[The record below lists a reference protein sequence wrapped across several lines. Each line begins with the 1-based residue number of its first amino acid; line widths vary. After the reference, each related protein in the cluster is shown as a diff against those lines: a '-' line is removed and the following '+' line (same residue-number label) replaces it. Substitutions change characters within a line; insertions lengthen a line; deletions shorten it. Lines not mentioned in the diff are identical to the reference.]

1 LTKKKIILTFD
12 YELYLGKDSGTI
24 EKCML
29 EPTDKILAI
38 FKKYDAK
45 GLFFVDATFLT
56 VLKKDYFEGYQKV
69 KNQILDIL
77 KNGSAVG
84 LHIHPHW
91 IDSYMISENR
101 WSFKSY
107 KNFRIHNL
115 PKEDIS
121 TLIKNSFYVL
131 NNICQEFSKEYKIDS
146 FRAGGWCVQPFEL
159 LKEDLKN
166 IGIKYDFSV
175 LPDLKKDNLPKH
187 YYDYKKAPHKDF
199 WKFED
204 DVLKE
209 DKNGCFIEVPM
220 TIVKMNILEVLKL
233 KKQIK
238 GQQTIG
244 DGKGADDSSS
254 SLMGKIKKL
263 KPFMRYTLSS
273 DYMTLDMFQNNI
285 KSSDKSFLVYAAH
298 PKNFSEESFKVLE
311 YVCNNYNTY
320 NYKEIKIDEEV
331 H

>member
-1 LTKKKIILTFD
+1 LTKKKIIFTFD

-29 EPTDKILAI
+29 EPTDNILKI

-69 KNQILDIL
+69 KNQILNIL
-77 KNGSAVG
+77 KSGSYIG

-107 KNFRIHNL
+107 DNFRIHNL
-115 PKEDIS
+115 SNEQILKIIRDSFNELDIICKEFD
-121 TLIKNSFYVL
+121 KDYN
-131 NNICQEFSKEYKIDS
+131 IDS

-159 LKEDLKN
+159 LKEDLKS

-175 LPDLKKDNLPKH
+175 LPGMKIDNLPKH
-187 YYDYKKAPHKDF
+187 YYNYKKAPQKDF

-209 DKNGCFIEVPM
+209 DKNGSFIEVPT
-220 TIVKMNILEVLKL
+220 TIVKMNILDVFKL
-233 KKQIK
+233 KKAIK
-238 GQQTIG
+238 GLKTIG
-244 DGKGADDSSS
+244 DGKGADDSSGS
-254 SLMGKIKKL
+254 FMGKLKKL
-263 KPFMRYTLSS
+263 KPFIKYTLSS
-273 DYMTLDMFQNNI
+273 DYMTLDMFKKNI
-285 KSSDKSFLVYAAH
+285 ESVNQSVLVYVAH
-298 PKNFSEESFKVLE
+298 PKNFSIESFKILE
-311 YVCNNYNTY
+311 VITSRCNTINYH
-320 NYKEIKIDEEV
+320 KI
-331 H
+331 